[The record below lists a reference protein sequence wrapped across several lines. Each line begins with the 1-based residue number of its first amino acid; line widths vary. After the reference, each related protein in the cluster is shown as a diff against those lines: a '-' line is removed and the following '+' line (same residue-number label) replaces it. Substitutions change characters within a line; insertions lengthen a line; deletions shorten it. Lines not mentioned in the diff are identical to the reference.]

1 MSETSQ
7 AEDRISTAF
16 LFQSSLSMLLPRT
29 RAFCFFDHL
38 VTVTRSSM
46 GTSLIS
52 ALEEGILWNSTSGRI
67 DGVEG
72 EKDDC
77 LIGDE
82 EGLASGLI

>member
-1 MSETSQ
+1 
-7 AEDRISTAF
+7 
-16 LFQSSLSMLLPRT
+16 
-29 RAFCFFDHL
+29 
-38 VTVTRSSM
+38 M